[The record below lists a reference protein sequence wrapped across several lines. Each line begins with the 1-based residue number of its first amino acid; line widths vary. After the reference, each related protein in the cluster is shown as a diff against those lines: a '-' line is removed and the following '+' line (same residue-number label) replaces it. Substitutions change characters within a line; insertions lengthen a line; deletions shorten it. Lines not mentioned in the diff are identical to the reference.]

1 MSIQD
6 PFPHHNTQISQTTR
20 NIRDT
25 TRFFPSKSFQQNKS
39 FGSKALV
46 DSFNE
51 LQSEPRNTRTALIF
65 GHLDGKSLILV
76 NSPIIF
82 GSIQS
87 FQLLTRIPTSSILEI
102 GITGFKK
109 LMGSWEKELACL
121 TKMPAHELSV
131 K

>member
-1 MSIQD
+1 M
-6 PFPHHNTQISQTTR
+6 
-20 NIRDT
+20 
-25 TRFFPSKSFQQNKS
+25 PSKSFQQNNS

-51 LQSEPRNTRTALIF
+51 LQSEPRTVLIF
-65 GHLDGKSLILV
+65 GHLDGKSLMLV

-109 LMGSWEKELACL
+109 LMGAWEKELVCL

-131 K
+131 KYEVYPWSEGTKTLM